1 VSSVRQARANRGNAV
16 FSTGPK
22 TAAGKSRVS
31 RNALRH
37 GLSVTLF
44 ADVALVEEVEVI
56 TRKIAGRDARAATLE
71 HARRIAEAEVDLR
84 RVRRHRNATIGRLF
98 AAPGDDAASDA
109 AFDRLLAHIADSFR
123 ETALAMKAGAPS
135 TSIPFPDFKPEILE
149 GPAKL
154 ASVFSDLSK
163 TLSALDRYE
172 KRALSRRKFAIRLYD
187 AMDVH

>member
-31 RNALRH
+31 QNALRH

-56 TRKIAGRDARAATLE
+56 ARKIAGSAARAATLE

-84 RVRRHRNATIGRLF
+84 RVRRHRNETIGRLF
-98 AAPGDDAASDA
+98 AAPGDAAASDA
-109 AFDRLLAHIADSFR
+109 AFVRRMAHFTKEIR
-123 ETALAMKAGAPS
+123 KTALLMRADEPW
-135 TSIPFPDFKPEILE
+135 TSNPFPDFKPEILE

-172 KRALSRRKFAIRLYD
+172 RRALSRRKFAIRLYD
-187 AMDVH
+187 ARGVQ